1 MNEITW
7 LSHGGPGSGRY
18 PKGSGKKYL
27 KTANRY
33 SRGYTRANYY
43 RLKNQRKADKHNKLA
58 DWYETHMHEHRS
70 YERKAQKETA
80 QQLKYQTKADSLS
93 RIMQADQ
100 KKIDSIKNRLTKSM
114 NIPLKTVQ
122 RSTVVGGYP
131 IIIPPIFFGGS
142 VTTEKYT
149 KYKIDNKKLKK
160 G

>member
-1 MNEITW
+1 MNEIIW

-33 SRGYTRANYY
+33 SRGYTRANYH
-43 RLKNQRKADKHNKLA
+43 RLKNQRKADRHNKLA
-58 DWYETHMHEHRS
+58 DWYETHMHERHS

-80 QQLKYQTKADSLS
+80 QQLKYQTKADNLS
-93 RIMQADQ
+93 QIMQADQ

-122 RSTVVGGYP
+122 RKTVVDGYP
-131 IIIPPIFFGGS
+131 VIIPPVFFGAS
-142 VTTEKYT
+142 VTKAQYT
-149 KYKIDNKKLKK
+149 KYKVDKKKLKK